1 MTGVHDSI
9 PAFFMPKDEKKFS
22 GNATV
27 GVGFLALNRTH
38 MVGKMTF
45 EREKVYGNAGKSC
58 KYVLLEAD
66 IFPTPTV
73 VVFPDL
79 S

>member
-9 PAFFMPKDEKKFS
+9 PAFFLPKDEKKFS

-45 EREKVYGNAGKSC
+45 
-58 KYVLLEAD
+58 
-66 IFPTPTV
+66 
-73 VVFPDL
+73 
-79 S
+79 